1 MKSIL
6 LFVLVV
12 TAMHTYGQNTNPEIK
27 NVILLIPDGTSMDLI
42 TLARWYNSNKPLAV
56 DPVICGMIQTHSVDN
71 RFPDSAPTSTA
82 YATGIKTVSGYV
94 GVDSEGAPHVSVM
107 ELARMNGM
115 ATGIVATCEFPH
127 ATPADFVCHFP
138 DRKNYNTLT
147 TQFLNNS
154 PDLVFAGG
162 KEVLENANHGQSLLD
177 FKKAGHRLITDKTSF
192 SRLKYHKDSI
202 TWALFADWKNDT
214 EYKSYQCDITRAEK
228 EPSLSEMT
236 AKAIEV
242 LAQSQQGFLLVV
254 EGSQIDWAC
263 HNNDPFAA
271 VTEFIEFDKAVG
283 IALDFATG
291 NGSTAVIVCP
301 DHGNGGLSI
310 GNAQSHTSFI
320 QKSPHQYDK
329 IDIREQVIGP
339 LKKIRCSARKLAGLM
354 LNDSMYI
361 HLDTLNRYYNISDP
375 EITDKIKHLVRTFPA
390 EVLSDT
396 LQYLLGSSYSANNY
410 IGWTSTGHTAEDV
423 FLGIHVPE
431 GIKRITGVIDN
442 TRIAGYISEIL
453 QLGSLPDMEHRYYV
467 RADMLFRHDPEI
479 DLTTTDESLIVR
491 KGTLELE
498 ITPNTRHL
506 MLKSANLPTGKYVL
520 PTLAVCIHDNQGNP
534 VYYLPESITRFLSE

>member
-1 MKSIL
+1 MKNL
-6 LFVLVV
+6 LIFLLVMPALHV
-12 TAMHTYGQNTNPEIK
+12 YGQNQVPEIK

-42 TLARWYNSNKPLAV
+42 TLARWFNNSKPLAV
-56 DPVICGMIQTHSVDN
+56 DPLICGMIQTHSVDN

-107 ELARMNGM
+107 ELARLQGM

-138 DRKNYNTLT
+138 NRKNYNTLI

-162 KEVLENANHGQSLLD
+162 LKILENANHGQSIKD
-177 FKKAGHRLITDKTSF
+177 FKDAGYQLITDKISF
-192 SRLKYHKDSI
+192 NKLKYHKDSI
-202 TWALFADWKNDT
+202 VWALFADWKNDT
-214 EYKSYQCDITRAEK
+214 EYKSYQCDITNPEK

-236 AKAIEV
+236 ARAIEV
-242 LAQSQQGFLLVV
+242 LSQSQKGFLLVV

-271 VTEFIEFDKAVG
+271 VTEFLEFDKAVG
-283 IALDFATG
+283 IALDFASG
-291 NGSTAVIVCP
+291 NSSTAVIVCP

-320 QKSPHQYDK
+320 QKSPNQYDK

-339 LKKIRCSARKLAGLM
+339 LKKIKCSARKLAETM
-354 LNDSMYI
+354 LDDSLYI
-361 HLDTLNRYYNISDP
+361 HPDTLKHYYNISDP
-375 EITDKIKHLVRTFPA
+375 GIANNISQLVRTFPK

-396 LQYLLGSSYSANNY
+396 LQYLLGSSYSAENF
-410 IGWTSTGHTAEDV
+410 IGWTTTGHTAEDV
-423 FLGIHVPE
+423 FLGIHVPVGYRKIS
-431 GIKRITGVIDN
+431 GIIDN
-442 TRIAGYISEIL
+442 TLIAGYISELL
-453 QLGSLPDMEHRYYV
+453 QLGSLPEKEQHHFVSTERI
-467 RADMLFRHDPEI
+467 FHNDPEI
-479 DLTTTDESLIVR
+479 ELTATSESLIVR
-491 KGTLELE
+491 KGTLQLV
-498 ITPNTRHL
+498 ILPNTRHL
-506 MLKSANLPTGKYVL
+506 MMMSANVPAGNFVL
-520 PTLAVCIHDNQGNP
+520 PTLAVCIHDAEGNP
-534 VYYLPESITRFLSE
+534 VYYLPESITQYLSE